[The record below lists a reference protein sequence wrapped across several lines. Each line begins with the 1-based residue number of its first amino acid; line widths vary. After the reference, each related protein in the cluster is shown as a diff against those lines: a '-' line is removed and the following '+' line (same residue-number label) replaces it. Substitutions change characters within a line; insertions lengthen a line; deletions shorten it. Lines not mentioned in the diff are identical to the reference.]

1 MSDLVR
7 ERLPLDVDYY
17 TEAVLR
23 KLCPVLSALFGEEEK
38 RSLTHQTMGGGV
50 VEVRH
55 VRASERSA
63 LVGQTTAEKRL
74 RAALADAARGGVKA
88 RDEHAAPPARMLTLA
103 AFARPAT
110 GAAAVKKKPAEKRKA
125 VSGASDAFAALM
137 AGSAA
142 ASGAQGAGD
151 KRTKTAG
158 GADRTLHAM

>member
-1 MSDLVR
+1 
-7 ERLPLDVDYY
+7 LPLDVDYY

-38 RSLTHQTMGGGV
+38 RSLTHQTMAGGV

-55 VRASERSA
+55 RRASERSA

-74 RAALADAARGGVKA
+74 RAALADAVRGSVKM
-88 RDEHAAPPARMLTLA
+88 RDENAAPPARMLTLA
-103 AFARPAT
+103 AFARPAA
-110 GAAAVKKKPAEKRKA
+110 GAVAVKKKPAEKRKA

-158 GADRTLHAM
+158 GADRTPTARDVKTTT